1 MPAPKET
8 ISRKQLIAYEKKDM
22 TLQEIAN
29 IYGLSRERVR
39 VLFNNK
45 VGRPKKRSNRRA
57 SYKRLKRLKY
67 GMKILK
73 EDVK

>member
-1 MPAPKET
+1 MPVPKET
-8 ISRKQLIAYEKKDM
+8 ISRKQLITYEKKDM

-29 IYGLSRERVR
+29 IYSISRERVR
-39 VLFNNK
+39 QLFTAK
-45 VGRPKKRSNRRA
+45 VGRPKKRSDRRA
-57 SYKRLKRLKY
+57 SYKRLKILKY